1 MQEVPKYDC
10 NNSVLGDL
18 ARFPLYIYIYSC
30 KRCIKYWIRI
40 TRMPNTRLVKKCY
53 VMMKLYDN
61 NGHTSWATCVRK
73 HLYETGFGYVW
84 ELHNVQNPN
93 LIFI

>member
-1 MQEVPKYDC
+1 MQCTESVHVAACKRFLNVPKYAC

-30 KRCIKYWIRI
+30 KRCIKYWIRM
-40 TRMPNTRLVKKCY
+40 TRMPYIRLVKKCY

-61 NGHTSWATCVRK
+61 NRPTNWATCVRK
-73 HLYETGFGYVW
+73 HLV
-84 ELHNVQNPN
+84 
-93 LIFI
+93 